1 MEIECYGYQSL
12 KAGTNNDLAAQKD
25 AQSKDDSKKVVPS
38 WVTNIGEH
46 PRQMKIH
53 KSKYANSNDI
63 VVLGEQTLFIMSE
76 IGGTLRF

>member
-1 MEIECYGYQSL
+1 M
-12 KAGTNNDLAAQKD
+12 KAYTNNDLAAQKD
-25 AQSKDDSKKVVPS
+25 AQSKDETKKVEPA

-76 IGGTLRF
+76 IGGTIRF